1 MSSKTDKLPII
12 FEKILQE
19 IEKNGG
25 SITTD
30 EFKII
35 IHKTRL
41 TEDEIINE
49 LYGIKIDREKVKSF
63 LNLRLTKSDTKDI
76 KTWLTNNGYIS
87 IDHLLHKEL
96 ITLEAD
102 RSFNKS

>member
-1 MSSKTDKLPII
+1 MSFEKDKLPLI
-12 FEKILQE
+12 FDKILQE

-30 EFKII
+30 EFKLILY
-35 IHKTRL
+35 KTRL

-49 LYGIKIDREKVKSF
+49 LYGIEIDREKIKSF
-63 LNLRLTKSDTKDI
+63 LKLRLTKSDTKDI
-76 KTWLTNNGYIS
+76 KTWLMTNGYIS
-87 IDHLLHKEL
+87 IDHLLHKEI
-96 ITLEAD
+96 ITIENN